1 MFHSKNFLTVM
12 ALFGA
17 APSFDLEILGVLN
30 ANILPISRNIGG
42 AVAPPHPQFLGPYKV
57 FLNKES

>member
-1 MFHSKNFLTVM
+1 M